1 MPATPSQI
9 DISRRASQ
17 ASATAI
23 GLGPR
28 RRAGRRAAG
37 LRAAGFLAAGLRGAG
52 LRFWAGL
59 RAAGRFALADGRD
72 DRWRVGEEVAMF
84 EP

>member
-1 MPATPSQI
+1 MPSQI
-9 DISRRASQ
+9 DISRRPSH

-23 GLGPR
+23 GLGPFR
-28 RRAGRRAAG
+28 RAAGRRAAG
-37 LRAAGFLAAGLRGAG
+37 LRAAGLRAAG

-59 RAAGRFALADGRD
+59 RAAGRFALVDERD
-72 DRWRVGEEVAMF
+72 DRWRVWEEVAMF